1 MSLSIN
7 ILTWNISWGCMTANQ
22 HSHHDQTAQ
31 ALATHCYQ
39 LKQQHRQPLCLQN
52 VCSLIDLEKRK
63 HDLIAFQEASNW
75 KSLLNNSH
83 RLSKMKYVRSQS
95 DSSEIIT
102 FYNPHMFS
110 LLEVSKG
117 QIEAGRPCHLLLL
130 SRPRT
135 NLRLIVIN
143 VHNSKGYSDS
153 DLETGLSKLVTPKIQ
168 AQLPSSNKN
177 VHVII
182 AGDFN
187 DHGYS
192 NYWKKT
198 YPFKQLKTT
207 LKKMTV
213 STKKKKPPLSC
224 CVGKEDLNHCRL
236 SDYSL
241 YGDYI
246 LVSSAFKVSPNNHI
260 HPGFNFD
267 CVQNPTSDHLPI
279 SMTVVMNGHH
289 KKKVEKRENKKIA
302 TRKLKKIN
310 IS

>member
-22 HSHHDQTAQ
+22 NSRHDQTAQ

-52 VCSLIDLEKRK
+52 VCSLIDQEKRE
-63 HDLIAFQEASNW
+63 HDLISLQEATNW
-75 KSLLNNSH
+75 KSLLRNSQ
-83 RLSKMKYVRSQS
+83 RLSKMKYVHSQS
-95 DSSEIIT
+95 SSSEIIT
-102 FYNPHMFS
+102 FYNPHMFN

-117 QIEAGRPCHLLLL
+117 EIEAGRPCHLLLL
-130 SRPRT
+130 ESQS
-135 NLRLIVIN
+135 NLKIIVIN

-153 DLETGLSKLVTPKIQ
+153 QLESGLSKLITPKIQ
-168 AQLPSSNKN
+168 QQLPRSNKN
-177 VHVII
+177 INIII
-182 AGDFN
+182 AGDLN

-198 YPFKQLKTT
+198 YPFKQLNNN
-207 LKKMTV
+207 LKKMRV

-224 CVGKEDLNHCRL
+224 CVGKENLNHCRL

-246 LVSSAFKVSPNNHI
+246 LISPSFKVSQNNHI

-267 CVQNPTSDHLPI
+267 CVQHPTSDHLPI
-279 SMTVVMNGHH
+279 SMSVVINGHH
-289 KKKVEKRENKKIA
+289 KKKISQKRI
-302 TRKLKKIN
+302 LKKL
-310 IS
+310 SL

>member
-7 ILTWNISWGCMTANQ
+7 ILTWNISWGCMMSNKN
-22 HSHHDQTAQ
+22 SHHDQTAQ

-52 VCSLIDLEKRK
+52 VCSLIDQEKRG
-63 HDLIAFQEASNW
+63 HDLISLQEASNW
-75 KSLLNNSH
+75 KSLLRNSQ
-83 RLSKMKYVRSQS
+83 RLSKMKYVHSQS
-95 DSSEIIT
+95 SSSEIIT
-102 FYNPHMFS
+102 FYNPHMFN

-117 QIEAGRPCHLLLL
+117 EIEPGRPCHLLLL

-153 DLETGLSKLVTPKIQ
+153 QLESGLSKLVTPKIQ
-168 AQLPSSNKN
+168 QQLPSLNKN

-198 YPFKQLKTT
+198 YPFKLLNNN
-207 LKKMTV
+207 LKKMRV

-224 CVGKEDLNHCRL
+224 CVGKENLNHCRL

-246 LVSSAFKVSPNNHI
+246 LISPSFKVSQNNHI

-267 CVQNPTSDHLPI
+267 CLQHPTSDHLPI
-279 SMTVVMNGHH
+279 SMTVVLNGSHQ
-289 KKKVEKRENKKIA
+289 KKKSQKRI
-302 TRKLKKIN
+302 
-310 IS
+310 